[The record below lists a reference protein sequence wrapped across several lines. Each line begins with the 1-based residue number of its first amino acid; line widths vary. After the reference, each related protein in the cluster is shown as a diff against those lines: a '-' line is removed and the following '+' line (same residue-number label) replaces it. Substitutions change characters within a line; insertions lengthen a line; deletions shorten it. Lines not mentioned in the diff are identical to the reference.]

1 MFIPVTSSGRV
12 RGRRDRPGHHLPE
25 QDFSAAGRTAEGDG
39 WEERIP
45 VLWLRDTKLARVP
58 CCALPALKSDAGAE
72 KETSPK

>member
-1 MFIPVTSSGRV
+1 M
-12 RGRRDRPGHHLPE
+12 
-25 QDFSAAGRTAEGDG
+25 EGDG